1 MGTELTTRTADLQA
15 VLSSTDC
22 VALRRISLG
31 TVNHPGQPTRRY
43 LAGGLKLTDEQR
55 GKIGAKIRELEQFT
69 KVVPSRE
76 VREASLGLI
85 AKMLM
90 AYPMAGSSAEA
101 GSARGEA
108 YLVALDDVP
117 PWAISEAIKRWHK
130 GQCGPDHNYRFA
142 PAPAELRE
150 VAMKLIEPAAQ
161 TIYHLNLVLNALTIE
176 EAMDPTAIDL
186 VPGLKAPRLRVVP

>member
-1 MGTELTTRTADLQA
+1 M
-15 VLSSTDC
+15 
-22 VALRRISLG
+22 
-31 TVNHPGQPTRRY
+31 NHPGQPTRRY

-55 GKIGAKIRELEQFT
+55 ARIAAQIRDLEHYT

-90 AYPMAGSSAEA
+90 AYPMAGSTAEA
-101 GSARGEA
+101 GTARGEA
-108 YLVALDDVP
+108 YLVAVEDVP
-117 PWAISEAIKRWHK
+117 PWAIAEAIRRWHK

-161 TIYHLNLVLNALTIE
+161 AVHHLTMVLNAMTIE
-176 EAMDPTAIDL
+176 QAMDPTPIETA
-186 VPGLKAPRLRVVP
+186 PGLKMPRLRVVP